1 MFLLCSPSRKKI
13 TEILLPS
20 YPGRLQPSGFPITI
34 AGMHHILKSALM
46 AVVLLVAS
54 PVWGSGDESD
64 RISQR
69 WASSF
74 AGQEWQIGP
83 KPAETS
89 LYQASLTPI
98 VYESQ
103 IAPASVRDLRLDTDR
118 PRTQGILASTTW
130 LKGAFS
136 TETEFA
142 ANQGG
147 TVGVPNGLPIDAG
160 DDPSTRMM
168 RLGVTGSTEFVRY
181 GLRYRKAG
189 HAFYQESDQ
198 DLREAW
204 GEWKNGAVAIRSAV
218 GQQWNNVEDDPARP
232 RVEQSYNQVGLSW
245 NKPAW
250 PHLALTYSQNVQSST
265 LDFVGVAPQKANNH
279 TVEAALGYT
288 GPGWDAR
295 LASSYGLAS
304 DLRRQGAESHVQTQT
319 LTASFRPAN
328 TLTIAPTLGYRA
340 EQQEWSGARI
350 DSPSA
355 SLAMNYK
362 QSQLGISLM
371 GNYSG
376 MRSSDRLIDLDNVGG
391 KGTLTW
397 GLEPVRDWKPLLS
410 LEAGYNLQVNRLMP
424 SQTEDI
430 SGLLRLVLAT
440 L

>member
-1 MFLLCSPSRKKI
+1 M
-13 TEILLPS
+13 
-20 YPGRLQPSGFPITI
+20 PSGFSITI
-34 AGMHHILKSALM
+34 AGMHNILKSALM
-46 AVVLLVAS
+46 AVVFLVAS
-54 PVWGSGDESD
+54 PVWGSGEGPD

-69 WASSF
+69 WASWF
-74 AGQEWQIGP
+74 AGQEWQVRP

-89 LYQASLTPI
+89 VYQASLTPT
-98 VYESQ
+98 VDASP
-103 IAPASVRDLRLDTDR
+103 IAPASVRDLTLDTDR

-147 TVGVPNGLPIDAG
+147 TVGFPNGLPADAG

-181 GLRYRKAG
+181 GLKYRKAG
-189 HAFYQESDQ
+189 QAFYQESDQ

-204 GEWKNGAVAIRSAV
+204 GEWKNGAIAVRSAV
-218 GQQWNNVEDDPARP
+218 GQQMNNVGGDPTRA
-232 RVEQSYNQVGLSW
+232 RVEESYNQVGVSW
-245 NKPAW
+245 SKPAW
-250 PHLALTYSQNVQSST
+250 PHLALTYSQSAQSST
-265 LDFVGVAPQKANNH
+265 LDPIGVAPQRADNH

-288 GPGWDAR
+288 GAVWDAR
-295 LASSYGLAS
+295 LASSYGLAT
-304 DLRRQGAESHVQTQT
+304 DLLRQGAESHVRTQT
-319 LTASFRPAN
+319 VTASFRPVD
-328 TLTIAPTLGYRA
+328 TLSIAHTLGYRA

-355 SLAMNYK
+355 SLAMNYQ
-362 QSQLGISLM
+362 QSRRLGISVM

-376 MRSSDRLIDLDNVGG
+376 MRSSDRLIDLDTVGG
-391 KGTLTW
+391 KGILTW
-397 GLEPVRDWKPLLS
+397 GLEPVRDWTPLLS

-430 SGLLRLVLAT
+430 SGILRLVLAA
-440 L
+440 LP

>member
-1 MFLLCSPSRKKI
+1 M
-13 TEILLPS
+13 
-20 YPGRLQPSGFPITI
+20 
-34 AGMHHILKSALM
+34 AG
-46 AVVLLVAS
+46 VLLVAS
-54 PVWGSGDESD
+54 PVWGSGDEPD

-74 AGQEWQIGP
+74 AGQEWQIDP

-89 LYQASLTPI
+89 AYEASITPT
-98 VYESQ
+98 VAASPV
-103 IAPASVRDLRLDTDR
+103 APASVRDFKLDTDR

-142 ANQGG
+142 ANRGG
-147 TVGVPNGLPIDAG
+147 SVDFRNDLPADAG

-168 RLGVTGSTEFVRY
+168 RLGVIGSTEFVRY
-181 GLRYRKAG
+181 GVTYRKAG
-189 HAFYQESDQ
+189 QAFYQESDQ
-198 DLREAW
+198 DLREVW
-204 GEWKNGAVAIRSAV
+204 GEWKNGAVAIRSTV
-218 GQQWNNVEDDPARP
+218 GQQWNNVEDYPARA
-232 RVEQSYNQVGLSW
+232 RVEQSYNRVGLSW
-245 NKPAW
+245 NEPAW

-265 LDFVGVAPQKANNH
+265 LDSVGVAPQKANNH

-288 GPGWDAR
+288 GSGWDAR
-295 LASSYGLAS
+295 LASSYELAS
-304 DLRRQGAESHVQTQT
+304 DLRRQGAESHVHTQT
-319 LTASFRPAN
+319 VTASFRPAN

-371 GNYSG
+371 GNFTG

-391 KGTLTW
+391 KGILTW

-424 SQTEDI
+424 SAQTEDI